1 MTPRHQTQAVPGP
14 SSPPARRHQHRARRV
29 VSAPA
34 AFTLAEVTIAVGIA
48 ATVMMA
54 LLAILPLGLDNLRRS
69 AARMADARIIQAVAA
84 DYQMRDW
91 SKVKPADETPILLA
105 FDDRGTEVSHG
116 SREHIYTAQ
125 VVLADDAPV
134 LSGDTSGNPFLR
146 RLRVRITD
154 RGDMADSFAIPA
166 FYREHHVMVAN
177 IEK

>member
-1 MTPRHQTQAVPGP
+1 MTFPKPHP
-14 SSPPARRHQHRARRV
+14 SQPAPHSRSERR
-29 VSAPA
+29 APHA
-34 AFTLAEVTIAVGIA
+34 AGFTLAEVTISVGIA

-54 LLAILPLGLDNLRRS
+54 LLAIMPLGLDSLRSS
-69 AARMADARIIQAVAA
+69 ASRMADARIIQAVAA

-91 SKVKPADETPILLA
+91 SKVKPSDETPILMA
-105 FDDRGTEVSHG
+105 FDDRGTEVNHG

-125 VVLADDAPV
+125 IVLADESPV

-146 RLRVRITD
+146 RLRIRVTD
-154 RGDMADSFAIPA
+154 RGDMDDAFSIPA